1 MVNITIDE
9 PGVRPSKELWFFVAF
24 TPQSCWVFWAA
35 GVIKLGAFNGKIM
48 GKSWENHWKMWEHH
62 GKMWANMG
70 KTMKPH
76 YKWRFFF
83 GVEKHRKTW
92 LVDFFV
98 FHSHD

>member
-48 GKSWENHWKMWEHH
+48 GKSLENVGTSWENV
-62 GKMWANMG
+62 GKYG
-70 KTMKPH
+70 KNHET
-76 YKWRFFF
+76 
-83 GVEKHRKTW
+83 T
-92 LVDFFV
+92 L
-98 FHSHD
+98 